1 MSLKNIK
8 NIVEKLLET
17 KPATRNSDR
26 ILYAEVC
33 SEMGWNLDN
42 MTANEML
49 HNPDMPS
56 TESVRRTRQ
65 KAQAENPMLKACEA
79 VEKMRAKLESDYRAF
94 ALEGAV

>member
-8 NIVEKLLET
+8 NIVEKLLEQ
-17 KPATRNSDR
+17 KPQTRNSDR

-42 MTANEML
+42 MTAWEML

-65 KAQAENPMLKACEA
+65 KAQAENPMLKACDA
-79 VEKMRAKLESDYRAF
+79 VEQMREKLEAEYRAF
-94 ALEGAV
+94 ALEGV